1 MPPGAKKTMVS
12 ILRIQASRANGAKSH
27 GPVTEEGKRAAAAN
41 SAHSTGPVTPE
52 GKSISARN
60 ATGHGMLAGA
70 VVLEEP
76 EDCEHFMELLEEMYE
91 ELRPETRTECDM
103 VDAAVVAQWRRM
115 RAWCIEKMQFTHAAQ
130 LRRATD
136 PDAASDSPAMATS
149 KAFTDLSDK
158 SHAFAHLNRYQA
170 RYSREYKSAIAFI
183 DSRRAARDAALRLR
197 QLRSA

>member
-1 MPPGAKKTMVS
+1 MES

-60 ATGHGMLAGA
+60 ATRHGMLAAA
-70 VVLEEP
+70 VVLDEP
-76 EDCEHFMELLEEMYE
+76 EDLDQFLELLDEMYE
-91 ELRPETRTECDM
+91 ELRPETRTERDA
-103 VDAAVVAQWRRM
+103 VDAACVAQWQRTRG
-115 RAWCIEKMQFTHAAQ
+115 WCLEKMQLTEATQ
-130 LRRATD
+130 RRLATD
-136 PDAASDSPAMATS
+136 PAAASDSYPMVTS

-158 SHAFAHLNRYQA
+158 SHAFADLNRYQA

-183 DSRRAARDAALRLR
+183 DSRRAAREATRRLN
-197 QLRSA
+197 QLNSE